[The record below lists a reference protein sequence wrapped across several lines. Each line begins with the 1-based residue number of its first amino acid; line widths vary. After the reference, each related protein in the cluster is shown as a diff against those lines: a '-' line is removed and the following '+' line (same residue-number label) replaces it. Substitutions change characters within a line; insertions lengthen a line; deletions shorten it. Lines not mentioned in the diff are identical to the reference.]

1 MKLNIFLTLLLC
13 HGISVTAFAGPQPDA
28 ALPSVQFTEISRR
41 EVTVGDHK
49 MTLIR
54 VRPPALPKAPPA
66 LPKAPP
72 PLPAPPA
79 PTADQ
84 IATEE
89 RMAKKSFASLN
100 LTATVYL
107 GKQTITELR
116 WRDETGEKEYQAWSN
131 IDFRYLT
138 QLPYLETPTTL
149 YSWFPFVYEE
159 SLADLP
165 AGVKSPLP
173 KGLNLRAK
181 GADYVV
187 NLTGKD
193 LVSQE
198 ITLAGL
204 DYLHAFYQLNY
215 AELKAGYEKRQ
226 ADASAEENRLARNPP
241 KKADTVT
248 YFWPIQSSRNPR

>member
-1 MKLNIFLTLLLC
+1 MKLYIFLTLLIF
-13 HGISVTAFAGPQPDA
+13 HGIPVEAFAGPQPDA
-28 ALPSVQFTEISRR
+28 ALPSVQFSEISRR

-54 VRPPALPKAPPA
+54 VRPPV

-72 PLPAPPA
+72 PLAPPA
-79 PTADQ
+79 PTLEQ
-84 IATEE
+84 KATEE
-89 RMAKKSFASLN
+89 RMATKACAT
-100 LTATVYL
+100 LTLSATVYL
-107 GKQTITELR
+107 GKPTITELR

-138 QLPYLETPTTL
+138 QLSNLETPTTV
-149 YSWFPFVYEE
+149 YQWFPFVDAYT
-159 SLADLP
+159 LADFP
-165 AGVKSPLP
+165 AGQKPPIP
-173 KGLNLRAK
+173 KGLKLGTK

-193 LVSQE
+193 LDNQE

-204 DYLHAFYQLNY
+204 DYLHAYYQLNY

-226 ADASAEENRLARNPP
+226 AESDARERDLMLNPP
-241 KKADTVT
+241 KTPDTT
-248 YFWPIQSSRNPR
+248 IRWWIPASK

>member
-1 MKLNIFLTLLLC
+1 MKITAAM
-13 HGISVTAFAGPQPDA
+13 SVCVWMVTGAFAGPQPDA
-28 ALPSVQFTEISRR
+28 ALPTVHFSEISRR

-54 VRPPALPKAPPA
+54 VRPPALPKAPP
-66 LPKAPP
+66 

-84 IATEE
+84 IATEQ
-89 RMAKKSFASLN
+89 RMAQKAFASLN

-107 GKQTITELR
+107 GKPTITELR
-116 WRDETGEKEYQAWSN
+116 WRDETGEKEFKAWSN

-138 QLPYLETPTTL
+138 QLPYLETPTTVYL
-149 YSWFPFVYEE
+149 WFPIVDAYT
-159 SLADLP
+159 LADFP
-165 AGVKSPLP
+165 AGEKPPIP
-173 KGLNLRAK
+173 KGLKLGGK

-187 NLTGKD
+187 NLTAKD
-193 LVSQE
+193 LAAQE
-198 ITLAGL
+198 TTLAGL
-204 DYLHAFYQLNY
+204 DYLHAYYQLN
-215 AELKAGYEKRQ
+215 ASALKSDYEKRL
-226 ADASAEENRLARNPP
+226 ADASAEEIRLARNPP

>member
-1 MKLNIFLTLLLC
+1 MKLYTFLTLLVCL
-13 HGISVTAFAGPQPDA
+13 GIPGAAVAGPQPDA
-28 ALPSVQFTEISRR
+28 ARPPVQFSEISRR

-54 VRPPALPKAPPA
+54 VRPPALPKAPP
-66 LPKAPP
+66 

-79 PTADQ
+79 PTAGQ

-138 QLPYLETPTTL
+138 QLTDFENPTTV
-149 YSWFPFVYEE
+149 YQWFPFVAAYT
-159 SLADLP
+159 LADFP
-165 AGVKSPLP
+165 AGQKPP
-173 KGLNLRAK
+173 IPIGLKLGTK

-187 NLTGKD
+187 NLAAKD
-193 LVSQE
+193 LDSQE
-198 ITLAGL
+198 TTLAGL
-204 DYLHAFYQLNY
+204 DYLHAYYQLNH
-215 AELKAGYEKRQ
+215 AKLKAAYEKRQ
-226 ADASAEENRLARNPP
+226 AENDARERELMLNPP
-241 KKADTVT
+241 KTPDTT
-248 YFWPIQSSRNPR
+248 IRFWVPATK